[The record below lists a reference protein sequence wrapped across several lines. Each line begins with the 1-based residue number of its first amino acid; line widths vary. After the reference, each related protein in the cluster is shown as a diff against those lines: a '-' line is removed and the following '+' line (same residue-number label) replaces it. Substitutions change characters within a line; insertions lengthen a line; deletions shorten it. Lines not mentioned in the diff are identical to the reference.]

1 LSYQFYNSEVIDVI
15 HETEN
20 IRRFIIRIPEVNI
33 FPFIA
38 GQFVMLDLPISTKI
52 TTRSYS
58 IASAPDNTNI
68 IELLISLKPSGEG
81 TEYLFKKVK
90 KGTILRVSK
99 AIGKFTLPET
109 IDKDICFICTG
120 TGIAP
125 FRSMI
130 IDLIN
135 TEKKHKNI
143 FLIFGNRYL
152 KDVPYKE
159 ELELWKHKL
168 KGYQFL
174 PVFSRENSEN
184 WKGKRGYV
192 HSIYEELFKEKP
204 EAIFYICG
212 WTDMLTEAKQ
222 KLKFMGYDKSVIKF
236 ESYD

>member
-1 LSYQFYNSEVIDVI
+1 LPYQFYNSEVIDVI
-15 HETEN
+15 YETGN
-20 IRRFIIRIPEVNI
+20 IRRYIIRIPELLS
-33 FPFIA
+33 FPFVA
-38 GQFVMLDLPISTKI
+38 GQFVMLDLPIESKI

-68 IELLISLKPSGEG
+68 IELLISLKPGGEG
-81 TEYLFKKVK
+81 TEYLFSKIK
-90 KGTILRVSK
+90 KGSTLKVSQ
-99 AIGKFTLPET
+99 AIGKFILPEKIET
-109 IDKDICFICTG
+109 DICFICTG

-130 IDLIN
+130 VDLIN
-135 TEKKHKNI
+135 KGQDHKNI

-168 KGYQFL
+168 KGYHFL
-174 PVFSRENSEN
+174 PVLSREDSSE
-184 WKGKRGYV
+184 WKGQKGYV

-212 WTDMLTEAKQ
+212 WMEMLKEARQ
-222 KLKFMGYDKSVIKF
+222 KIAALGYDRSFIKF

>member
-1 LSYQFYNSEVIDVI
+1 LPYQYHNSEVIDI
-15 HETEN
+15 IYETDN
-20 IRRFIIRIPEVNI
+20 IRRFILQIHELAS
-33 FPFIA
+33 FSFTA
-38 GQFVMLDLPISTKI
+38 GQFVMLDLPIETKL

-68 IELLISLKPSGEG
+68 IELLISLKPGGAG
-81 TEYLFKKVK
+81 TEYLFNEVK
-90 KGTILRVSK
+90 KGSTLKVSK
-99 AIGKFTLPET
+99 ALGKFILPEE

-135 TEKKHKNI
+135 SGKNHKNI
-143 FLIFGNRYL
+143 YLIFGNRYL

-168 KGYQFL
+168 KGYHFL
-174 PVFSRENSEN
+174 PVFSRENSPE
-184 WKGKRGYV
+184 WKGQKGYV
-192 HSIYEELFKEKP
+192 HPLYKELFKEKP

-212 WTDMLTEAKQ
+212 WMEMLKEARQ
-222 KLKFMGYDKSVIKF
+222 NIEEMGYERSLIKF